1 MTAQTAALAPAPA
14 CTRAQRVTRSLLGY
28 GVLAGIVFEG
38 SILVQG
44 LTRRGFRLAHDDA
57 SLLSNGPLGWIQIA
71 TFLVAGAM
79 TIACAAGMR
88 RALAGR
94 PGGTWGPRLIAVY
107 GAALMAAG
115 LLRADPAD
123 GFGPGAAA
131 GQAAHISWHA
141 AGHLVSAS
149 AGFTALIVACFVV
162 ARYLSREGH
171 RGLAVYSRVS
181 GLAFLAAFAGVTTGS
196 SSSAVV
202 VPFYAGVLIAWTWLA
217 VTSVH
222 LYRHVR

>member
-1 MTAQTAALAPAPA
+1 MTTQTALAPA
-14 CTRAQRVTRSLLGY
+14 CTPAQRVTRSLLGY
-28 GVLAGIVFEG
+28 GVLAGAVFEA
-38 SILVQG
+38 SVLIQG
-44 LTRRGFRLAHDDA
+44 LTRRGFRLAHHDA

-88 RALAGR
+88 RALAGC
-94 PGGTWGPRLIAVY
+94 PGGAWGPRLVAVY

-123 GFGPGAAA
+123 GFGPGAPAGKAA
-131 GQAAHISWHA
+131 QISWHA
-141 AGHLVSAS
+141 AGHLVSAGV
-149 AGFTALIVACFVV
+149 GFTALIVACFVV
-162 ARYLSREGH
+162 ARYFGREGH

-202 VPFYAGVLIAWTWLA
+202 LPFYAGVLIAWTWLA
-217 VTSVH
+217 VVSVH
-222 LYRHVR
+222 LYRHAR

>member
-1 MTAQTAALAPAPA
+1 MTTQTVLAPAGT
-14 CTRAQRVTRSLLGY
+14 CTPAQRVTRSLLGY
-28 GVLAGIVFEG
+28 GVLAGAVFEV

-57 SLLSNGPLGWIQIA
+57 SLLSNGPLGWIQIT

-79 TIACAAGMR
+79 TIACALGMR
-88 RALAGR
+88 RALAGQS
-94 PGGTWGPRLIAVY
+94 GGTWGPRLIAVY
-107 GAALMAAG
+107 GAALVAAG

-123 GFGPGAAA
+123 GFGPGAPA
-131 GQAAHISWHA
+131 GKAAHISWHA
-141 AGHLVSAS
+141 AGHLVSAG

-162 ARYLSREGH
+162 ARYLGREGH
-171 RGLAVYSRVS
+171 RGLAVYSRAS

-217 VTSVH
+217 ITSVH